1 MDVIAIGHA
10 ERRAYYSDSWRDR
23 SWRVLGAKEQNAI
36 QNLVP
41 PGGLELGA
49 QGASRDGTELPVVGL
64 FEFL

>member
-1 MDVIAIGHA
+1 VDVIAIGHA

-49 QGASRDGTELPVVGL
+49 QGASRDGTELPDL
-64 FEFL
+64 TRFEVI